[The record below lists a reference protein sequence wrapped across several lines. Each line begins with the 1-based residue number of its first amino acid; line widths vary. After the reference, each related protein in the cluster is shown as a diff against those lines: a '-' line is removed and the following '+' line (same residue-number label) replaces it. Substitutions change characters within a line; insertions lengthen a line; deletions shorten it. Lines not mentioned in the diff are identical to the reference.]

1 MTTQCNLQP
10 PQVEASC
17 PKGVVGGLRV
27 LGFERVP
34 MRYPLWKGVLG
45 ALSPPL
51 LVSGIGGLGSCAPVS
66 DRWAAEK
73 TSFSPARGLV

>member
-1 MTTQCNLQP
+1 MTTQCNLHP

-17 PKGVVGGLRV
+17 PNGVVDGLRV
-27 LGFERVP
+27 LGFGRVP

-51 LVSGIGGLGSCAPVS
+51 FVSGIGALGSCAPVN
-66 DRWAAEK
+66 DRWAAEES
-73 TSFSPARGLV
+73 SFSPASGLV